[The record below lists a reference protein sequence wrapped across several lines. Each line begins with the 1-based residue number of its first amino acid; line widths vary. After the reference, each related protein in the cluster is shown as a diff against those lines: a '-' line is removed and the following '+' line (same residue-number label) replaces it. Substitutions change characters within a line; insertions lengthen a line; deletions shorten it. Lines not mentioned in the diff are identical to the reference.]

1 MRVGTKAAGH
11 MANTNRWWALADH
24 LEEFPTS
31 WEVKIKDKD
40 GKEITEKDALK
51 KWETHCAAEQSIAR
65 KQIVQQGKSAAK
77 RSQKR
82 ASKSS

>member
-1 MRVGTKAAGH
+1 

-31 WEVKIKDKD
+31 LEATIRDKN

-51 KWETHCAAEQSIAR
+51 KWETHCTAEQSVAR
-65 KQIVQQGKSAAK
+65 KQAVQQGKSVAK

>member
-1 MRVGTKAAGH
+1 
-11 MANTNRWWALADH
+11 MANTNQWWALADH

-31 WEVKIKDKD
+31 LEASIRDKN

-51 KWETHCAAEQSIAR
+51 KWETHCAAEQSVAR
-65 KQIVQQGKSAAK
+65 KQAVQQGKSAAK

-82 ASKSS
+82 AAKSS